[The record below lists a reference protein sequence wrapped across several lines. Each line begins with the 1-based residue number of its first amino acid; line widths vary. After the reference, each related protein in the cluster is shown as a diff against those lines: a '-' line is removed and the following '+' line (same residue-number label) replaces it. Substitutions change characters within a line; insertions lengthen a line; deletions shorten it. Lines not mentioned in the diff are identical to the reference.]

1 MAQKD
6 GPLFPARG
14 ARSDPAPG
22 PGAPRFVQQE
32 AEIILSL
39 LFIKVE
45 PIIRR
50 PAPFV
55 KLRNERLPKF
65 AHHER
70 GRYTGVPPSCFMAVR
85 SLHDNT

>member
-6 GPLFPARG
+6 GLLFPARG

-39 LFIKVE
+39 LFIKFA
-45 PIIRR
+45 PIIRER
-50 PAPFV
+50 RDFV
-55 KLRNERLPKF
+55 NPCPPGTSTVTERRTETWQGAGSAKKF
-65 AHHER
+65 FC
-70 GRYTGVPPSCFMAVR
+70 PLFF
-85 SLHDNT
+85 